1 MKRIFFTTLV
11 LFFGLIFISTSN
23 ACTNYIITKGAT
35 KDGSVIISYS
45 ADSYGAYGELQHFRA
60 TVYPNGAMLDIYDG
74 DTGVFLGSI
83 PQADVTYNVVG
94 NINEYQVAIGETT
107 YGGRSELE
115 AEEGILDYN
124 NLMWIALQRSKTA
137 REAIKVMTSLANEYG
152 YYSSGESFSIADANE
167 AWIMEWIGKGK
178 GNKGVVWVARRVPD
192 GYVCAHANMA
202 RITTFPLN
210 DPDNCMYA
218 PDVISFAREQ
228 GYFYGED
235 KDFSFADAY
244 DPMSF
249 GSIRFCDARVWNFFR
264 QVNKDM
270 DKHLP
275 YILGETTERI
285 PLWIK
290 PDEKLSVHDVML
302 YMRGHYEG
310 TPLDISKGITA
321 GPYNSPYRATP
332 LVWSVNDET
341 YFNERPVSTYQTP
354 FSFVAQ
360 MRSFMPREIGG
371 IIWFGFDDTYMTVYT
386 PMYCSITEIPYNYRE
401 GIASE
406 RVFNWDSG
414 FWMFNAVS
422 QFVYPRYSMV
432 IDKVRETRNKLEGGY
447 ITQQESIEK
456 KAIALYK
463 NSPREAVDFLT
474 QYSASAGK
482 NTYDT
487 WKGLHEYLIQ
497 HYSDFVAKDDNFKL
511 TRVGY
516 SEEIKKKMVE
526 EYGDFIK
533 MKDVMKDGEKEIQ
546 YNLAIKKGDECLTK
560 KDYEGAK
567 REYESAL
574 RFKADAEYPKTQ
586 IEKIDKFLPSL
597 EELHN
602 SQFNN

>member
-1 MKRIFFTTLV
+1 MKKVFLTAFVVIIGLVFITT
-11 LFFGLIFISTSN
+11 SE
-23 ACTNYIITKGAT
+23 ACTNYIITKGAS
-35 KDGSVIISYS
+35 KDGSVIITYS
-45 ADSYGAYGELQHFRA
+45 ADSYGAYGELQHFKA
-60 TVYPNGAMLDIYDG
+60 AVYPNGAMLDIYDG

-83 PQADVTYNVVG
+83 PQANVTYNVVA
-94 NINEYQVAIGETT
+94 NINEHQVAIGETT
-107 YGGRSELE
+107 FGGRNELS

-137 REAIKVMTSLANEYG
+137 REAIKVMTDLANEYG

-178 GNKGVVWVARRVPD
+178 GNKGVVWVARRIPD
-192 GYVCAHANMA
+192 GYVSAHANMA

-210 DPDNCMYA
+210 DPENCLYS
-218 PDVISFAREQ
+218 PDVISFARDM
-228 GYFYGED
+228 GYFTGED

-249 GSIRFCDARVWNFFR
+249 GSIRFCDARVWSFFR
-264 QVNKDM
+264 KINKDM

-275 YILGETTERI
+275 YILGETTERM

-290 PDEKLSVHDVML
+290 PDEKLSLRDVML
-302 YMRGHYEG
+302 YMRDHYEG
-310 TPLDISKGITA
+310 TPLDMSKGIAA

-332 LVWSVNDET
+332 LVWKAGDDF
-341 YFNERPVSTYQTP
+341 YFNERPVSTVQTP

-401 GIASE
+401 DIASE
-406 RVFNWDSG
+406 RVFNWDAG

-432 IDKVRETRNKLEGGY
+432 IDKVRETQNILEGGY
-447 ITQQESIEK
+447 ITQQESIDK
-456 KAIALYK
+456 KALALHK

-474 QYSASAGK
+474 NYSASAGK

-497 HYSDFVAKDDNFKL
+497 HYSDYIEKDDNFKVNRL
-511 TRVGY
+511 GY
-516 SEEIKKKMVE
+516 SEEIRIRMAE
-526 EYGDFIK
+526 ESGDFLK
-533 MKDVMKDGEKEIQ
+533 MKEVMKDSEKEIQ
-546 YNLAIKKGDECLTK
+546 YNLAVKKADECLDK
-560 KDYEGAK
+560 KDYEDAK
-567 REYESAL
+567 KEYNAAL
-574 RFKADAEYPKTQ
+574 EFKKDAEYPKTQ
-586 IEKIDKFLPSL
+586 VEKIDKFLESL
-597 EELHN
+597 EEIHKTN
-602 SQFNN
+602 FGN